1 MNSSTTDEAELKTQS
16 GLGLLPKD
24 RMILE
29 REVMEFRPFGLDEQ
43 GHTIRDLSGMSIR
56 AVVVYLEKLLARE
69 LGASAGSQAVEDLC
83 RQLNQRIK
91 DPVYHVTPEFLK
103 NAWNSYSYEFTAY
116 LYEFCER
123 MSGDPRFVFRGGM
136 EKASSIM
143 QVLARP
149 FSLAQIYGILP
160 YFGNKFASGSVEFRV
175 VEVTPTSA
183 TLAMKFS
190 GRTLRQFG
198 PYRRRCAQ
206 LMCQAA
212 QGIMA
217 AVPVRVHG
225 LPPATLTELSCIAN
239 DDEWCQ
245 WAIRWQVGGQGTW
258 RHSVWQM
265 VAGPGED
272 RSSQVRP
279 HVSHSYEPAEDIPLK
294 GTVGDRRV
302 EVASGHAAAGTTPSR
317 RHVTWPLLGALA
329 GLTLAVGLRVMNP
342 SVSLGEV
349 ILLGLVPMLVAGMLI
364 NRHLRLESQQREA
377 LIQEQIT
384 FVESRH
390 EELREAYLEQEQTRV
405 ELRRKVAQLTALHR
419 AGLLFSSTLDREALM
434 QKVLEALTSDLQY
447 DRAMISFFDPVRQ
460 VIMDARVLGVSPE
473 IQAFVRAREIPV
485 TDPMSP
491 EGLVL
496 LQGQPLLV
504 GDVQAVWDRI
514 HPLNQQ
520 LTLLTQSKAWIAVP
534 LKVKD
539 RIFGSLTVDRIQA
552 HSLTQDDLELM
563 MTVAHQ
569 VAIALDNASAYEQ
582 IEELNV
588 GLEVKVRE
596 RTAELEQADRL
607 RSQFLSHVS
616 HELKTPLTS
625 IKGFL
630 QNLLDGLTGPLNEK
644 QQRYLS
650 RMLDNSDRLIRM
662 IEALLDRTR
671 IQSGRLD
678 LVPGEIDLG
687 RCVVDAVEQL
697 RLLAQAKQQTLE
709 AVVPPAPLMV
719 WADRDRLIQIITNLV
734 QNAVKF
740 TPEAGSIMVTVRQ
753 ENQTLAG
760 VSVRDTGPGIPP
772 EFLDQIFD
780 PFFRVKQVRSGTKG
794 LGLGLSIVRTLVE
807 LQGGAIV
814 ARSEPGHG
822 AELTFTIPLLPTIA
836 VSLGASSAEAPRI
849 LVVDDD
855 PDIRQLFQDCLQAKG
870 YRVQSAVDGVRALEA
885 VRSETFEGMILDIG
899 VPSMDGMD
907 VLRQIRRWDQQI
919 PIVMVTAS
927 GSKELAVRAI
937 GMGAQAYVLK
947 PFDVDELQRVAD
959 YWFRPLE
966 RPLSESGGSLAC
978 SGEQE
983 EEEYD

>member
-1 MNSSTTDEAELKTQS
+1 MNRSMTDEAELKRQS
-16 GLGLLPKD
+16 GLELLPKD
-24 RMILE
+24 RTILE

-56 AVVVYLEKLLARE
+56 AIVVYLEKSLARE
-69 LGASAGSQAVEDLC
+69 RGASAGSQAVEDLC
-83 RQLNQRIK
+83 RLLNQRIK

-116 LYEFCER
+116 LYELCEH

-149 FSLAQIYGILP
+149 FSLAQIYGMFP

-175 VEVTPTSA
+175 VEVMPTSA
-183 TLAMKFS
+183 ILAMKFS
-190 GRTLRQFG
+190 DRTLRQFG

-217 AVPVRVHG
+217 AVPLRVHG

-245 WAIRWQVGGQGTW
+245 WAIRWQVKGQGTW
-258 RHSVWQM
+258 AHRVWQM

-272 RSSQVRP
+272 RTSQLRP
-279 HVSHSYEPAEDIPLK
+279 HVSHSHEPAEDTQLK
-294 GTVGDRRV
+294 ESARDRGV
-302 EVASGHAAAGTTPSR
+302 EVAPSYALAITTPSR
-317 RHVTWPLLGALA
+317 RHVTWSLGGALA
-329 GLTLAVGLRVMNP
+329 GLTLAVGFRVMNP
-342 SVSLGEV
+342 SASLGEV
-349 ILLGLVPMLVAGMLI
+349 ILLGLVPMLVARMLI
-364 NRHLRLESQQREA
+364 NRHLRLESQHREA

-447 DRAMISFFDPVRQ
+447 DRAMISFFDPVRR

-491 EGLVL
+491 ESLVL
-496 LQGQPLLV
+496 LQGQPLLI

-520 LTLLTQSKAWIAVP
+520 LALLTQSKAWIAVP

-539 RIFGSLTVDRIQA
+539 RILGSLTVDRIQA

-582 IEELNV
+582 IEDLNV
-588 GLEVKVRE
+588 GLEAKVRE
-596 RTAELEQADRL
+596 RTAELEQADRV

-650 RMLDNSDRLIRM
+650 RMLDNSNRLIRM
-662 IEALLDRTR
+662 IEDLLDRTR

-687 RCVVDAVEQL
+687 PCVADAVEQL

-709 AVVPPAPLMV
+709 AVAPPAPLMV
-719 WADRDRLIQIITNLV
+719 WADRDRLIQIVMNLV

-740 TPEAGSIMVTVRQ
+740 TPEDGSIIVTVRQ
-753 ENQTLAG
+753 ENQMLAE
-760 VSVRDTGPGIPP
+760 VSVRDTGPGILP
-772 EFLDQIFD
+772 EFLDQVFD
-780 PFFRVKQVRSGTKG
+780 PFFRIKQARSGTKG

-807 LQGGAIV
+807 LQGGTIV
-814 ARSEPGHG
+814 ARSEPGQG
-822 AELTFTIPLLPTIA
+822 AELCFTIPLLPTIA
-836 VSLGASSAEAPRI
+836 MPRVSASAETPRI
-849 LVVDDD
+849 LVVEDD
-855 PDIRQLFQDCLQAKG
+855 PDIHQLLQDRLRAMG
-870 YRVQSAVDGVRALEA
+870 YRVQSAVDGVQALEA
-885 VRSETFEGMILDIG
+885 VRAETFEGMILDIG
-899 VPSMDGMD
+899 IPSMDGME

-937 GMGAQAYVLK
+937 GMGAQAYMLK
-947 PFDVDELQRVAD
+947 PFDLDELQRVAD
-959 YWFRPLE
+959 YWFRPFE
-966 RPLSESGGSLAC
+966 RPSSESAGVSRRPG
-978 SGEQE
+978 
-983 EEEYD
+983 

>member
-1 MNSSTTDEAELKTQS
+1 MSSGVTDEVELKAPS
-16 GLGLLPKD
+16 SLSLLPMD
-24 RMILE
+24 RTILE
-29 REVMEFRPFGLDEQ
+29 REVMEFRPFGLDER

-56 AVVVYLEKLLARE
+56 PVIVYLETSLSRE
-69 LGASAGSQAVEDLC
+69 RGAMAGKQAVQELC
-83 RQLNQRIK
+83 RLLNERIR

-123 MSGDPRFVFRGGM
+123 ISGDPRFVFRGGM
-136 EKASSIM
+136 EKASPIM

-149 FSLAQIYGILP
+149 FSLSQIYGMFP
-160 YFGNKFASGSVEFRV
+160 YFGNKFASGSIVCRV
-175 VEVTPTSA
+175 IEVTPVSA

-190 GRTLRQFG
+190 DRTLRQFG

-217 AVPVRVHG
+217 AVPARVHG

-245 WAIRWQVGGQGTW
+245 WAIRWQVTGQGTW
-258 RHSVWQM
+258 GQRVWQR
-265 VAGPGED
+265 VARQNVSSSDESAEAVPSKGIVRD
-272 RSSQVRP
+272 R
-279 HVSHSYEPAEDIPLK
+279 
-294 GTVGDRRV
+294 GV
-302 EVASGHAAAGTTPSR
+302 ELAPVHAAAHTTRTP
-317 RHVTWPLLGALA
+317 RHVTWFFWGALA
-329 GLTLAVGLRVMNP
+329 GLALAVGLRVMNS

-349 ILLGLVPMLVAGMLI
+349 ILLGLAPVLVAGMLI
-364 NRHLRLESQQREA
+364 NRHLRMESQRREA

-447 DRAMISFFDPVRQ
+447 DRAMVSFYDPVRQ
-460 VIMDARVLGVSPE
+460 VVKDARLLGLSPE
-473 IQAFVRAREIPV
+473 IQAFARAREIPV
-485 TDPMSP
+485 TDPASP
-491 EGLVL
+491 EGIVL
-496 LQGQPLLV
+496 LQGQPLLL
-504 GDVQAVWDRI
+504 GDVQAVWDRL

-520 LTLLTQSKAWIAVP
+520 LASMMQTKAMIAVP
-534 LKVKD
+534 LKTKD
-539 RIFGSLTVDRIQA
+539 RILGSLTVDRIRE
-552 HSLTQDDLELM
+552 HSLTQDDLELL

-582 IEELNV
+582 IEDLNV
-588 GLEVKVRE
+588 GLEAKVRE
-596 RTAELEQADRL
+596 RTAELEQADRV

-662 IEALLDRTR
+662 IEDLLDRTR

-678 LVPGEIDLG
+678 LLPGEIDLG
-687 RCVVDAVEQL
+687 HCVADVVEQL
-697 RLLAQAKQQTLE
+697 RLLAQAKGQTLE
-709 AVVPPAPLMV
+709 VIVPPIPLMV
-719 WADRDRLIQIITNLV
+719 WADHDRLIQIVTNLV

-740 TPEAGSIMVTVRQ
+740 TPAGGSIVVTVRQ
-753 ENQTLAG
+753 ENQALAG
-760 VSVRDTGPGIPP
+760 VSVCDTGPGIPQG
-772 EFLDQIFD
+772 FLDQIFD
-780 PFFRVKQVRSGTKG
+780 PFFRVKQARSGTKG

-807 LQGGAIV
+807 LQGGTIV
-814 ARSEPGHG
+814 ARSEPGQG
-822 AELTFTIPLLPTIA
+822 AELSFTVPLLPTIA
-836 VSLGASSAEAPRI
+836 MPLGTASPDAPRI

-855 PDIRQLFQDCLQAKG
+855 PDIRQLLQDRLRAKG
-870 YRVQSAVDGVRALEA
+870 YRAQSAADGVQALEA
-885 VRSETFEGMILDIG
+885 VRAETFEGMILDIG
-899 VPSMDGMD
+899 LPSMDGMD
-907 VLRQIRRWDQQI
+907 VLRQIRKWDQQI

-927 GSKELAVRAI
+927 GSKELAVRSI
-937 GMGAQAYVLK
+937 SMGAQAYLLK
-947 PFDVDELQRVAD
+947 PFDVDELQRIVE

-966 RPLSESGGSLAC
+966 RPSSESAVSRAGSD
-978 SGEQE
+978 E
-983 EEEYD
+983 

>member
-1 MNSSTTDEAELKTQS
+1 MNGSMTDGVGLKTRS
-16 GLGLLPKD
+16 CLGLLPKD
-24 RMILE
+24 RTILE

-56 AVVVYLEKLLARE
+56 AVVVYLEKSMARE
-69 LGASAGSQAVEDLC
+69 RGASAESQAVDELC
-83 RQLNQRIK
+83 RLLNQRIK
-91 DPVYHVTPEFLK
+91 DPVYHVTPDFLK

-149 FSLAQIYGILP
+149 FSLAQIYGMFP

-175 VEVTPTSA
+175 VEVTPSSA

-190 GRTLRQFG
+190 DRTLRQFG

-217 AVPVRVHG
+217 AVPVRVHS
-225 LPPATLTELSCIAN
+225 LPPATLTELTCIAN

-245 WAIRWQVGGQGTW
+245 WAIRWQVRKQGTW
-258 RHSVWQM
+258 RQRVRQM
-265 VAGPGED
+265 VAGPGEG

-279 HVSHSYEPAEDIPLK
+279 HISHSHALTEGAPSQES
-294 GTVGDRRV
+294 VGDKGV
-302 EVASGHAAAGTTPSR
+302 EGAPIHAATGTRPSR
-317 RHVTWPLLGALA
+317 RHARWLFFGALT
-329 GLTLAVGLRVMNP
+329 GLTLAAGLRVMNP
-342 SVSLGEV
+342 SASWGEV
-349 ILLGLVPMLVAGMLI
+349 LLLGVMPMLVASMLT
-364 NRHLRLESQQREA
+364 NRHLRLESQEREV

-384 FVESRH
+384 FVEARH

-405 ELRRKVAQLTALHR
+405 ELRRKVTQLTALHR

-434 QKVLEALTSDLQY
+434 QKVLEALTNDLQY
-447 DRAMISFFDPVRQ
+447 DRAMISFYDQARR

-485 TDPMSP
+485 TDPMSQ

-520 LTLLTQSKAWIAVP
+520 LALLTQSQAWIAVP
-534 LKVKD
+534 LKIKD

-650 RMLDNSDRLIRM
+650 RMLDNSNRLIRM
-662 IEALLDRTR
+662 IEDLLDRTR

-678 LVPGEIDLG
+678 LVLGEIDLG
-687 RCVVDAVEQL
+687 PCVTDAVEQL
-697 RLLAQAKQQTLE
+697 RLLAQGKQQTLE
-709 AVVPPAPLMV
+709 AVAPSAPLVV
-719 WADRDRLIQIITNLV
+719 WADRDRLIQIIMNLV

-740 TPEAGSIMVTVRQ
+740 TPEGGSIMVRVSQ
-753 ENQTLAG
+753 ENQALAG

-772 EFLDQIFD
+772 EFLDQVFD
-780 PFFRVKQVRSGTKG
+780 PFFRVKQVRSGIKG

-807 LQGGAIV
+807 LHGGTIA
-814 ARSEPGHG
+814 ARSEPGQG
-822 AELTFTIPLLPTIA
+822 AELYFTIPLRPAIA
-836 VSLGASSAEAPRI
+836 MPRGIASTEEPRI
-849 LVVDDD
+849 LVVEDD
-855 PDIRQLFQDCLQAKG
+855 PDIRQLVQDRLRALG
-870 YRVQSAVDGVRALEA
+870 YRVQSAVDGVLALEA
-885 VRSETFEGMILDIG
+885 MRAETFDGMILDIG
-899 VPSMDGMD
+899 LPSVDGME
-907 VLRQIRRWDQQI
+907 VLRKIRRSDQQL
-919 PIVMVTAS
+919 PIVIVTAS
-927 GSKELAVRAI
+927 GAKESAVRAI
-937 GMGAQAYVLK
+937 GMGAQAYLLK

-966 RPLSESGGSLAC
+966 PLSSESANESRVRL
-978 SGEQE
+978 SE
-983 EEEYD
+983 

>member
-1 MNSSTTDEAELKTQS
+1 MGSSMIDEVELKTQS
-16 GLGLLPKD
+16 GLELFPKD
-24 RMILE
+24 RTILE
-29 REVMEFRPFGLDEQ
+29 RAVMEFRPYGLDEQ

-56 AVVVYLEKLLARE
+56 AVVVYLEKSMAHER
-69 LGASAGSQAVEDLC
+69 GAPAGSQAVEDLC
-83 RQLNQRIK
+83 HQLNQRIK
-91 DPVYHVTPEFLK
+91 DPVYHVTPGFLK

-116 LYEFCER
+116 LYELCER

-149 FSLAQIYGILP
+149 FSLAQIYGMFP

-175 VEVTPTSA
+175 VEVTPTCA

-245 WAIRWQVGGQGTW
+245 WAIRWQVEGQGTW
-258 RHSVWQM
+258 RHKAWQI
-265 VAGPGED
+265 VAGSGEE
-272 RSSQVRP
+272 RPSQVRT
-279 HVSHSYEPAEDIPLK
+279 HVSHAQEPAED
-294 GTVGDRRV
+294 TRSRRSGGQRGV
-302 EVASGHAAAGTTPSR
+302 EVAPIHTASGTIQLQ
-317 RHVTWPLLGALA
+317 RHVMWSLCGALV
-329 GLTLAVGLRVMNP
+329 GLTLAVGLRVLNP
-342 SVSLGEV
+342 SASLGEV
-349 ILLGLVPMLVAGMLI
+349 ILLGLVPMLVARMLI
-364 NRHLRLESQQREA
+364 NRDLRLESQQRA
-377 LIQEQIT
+377 SLIQEQMT
-384 FVESRH
+384 FVEARH

-434 QKVLEALTSDLQY
+434 EKVLEALTSDLHY
-447 DRAMISFFDPVRQ
+447 DRAMISFYDPVRR
-460 VIMDARVLGVSPE
+460 VVMDARMLGVSPE
-473 IQAFVRAREIPV
+473 IQAFARDREIPV

-504 GDVQAVWDRI
+504 GDVRAVWDRL

-520 LTLLTQSKAWIAVP
+520 LALLTQTKAWIAVP
-534 LKVKD
+534 LKIKD
-539 RIFGSLTVDRIQA
+539 RIFGSLTVDRTEA

-582 IEELNV
+582 IEVLNV

-596 RTAELEQADRL
+596 RTADLEQADRL
-607 RSQFLSHVS
+607 RSQLLSHVS

-630 QNLLDGLTGPLNEK
+630 QNLLDGLTGQLNEK

-650 RMLDNSDRLIRM
+650 RMLENSDRLIRM

-687 RCVVDAVEQL
+687 PCVADAVEQL
-697 RLLAQAKQQTLE
+697 RLLAQGKQQTLE
-709 AVVPPAPLMV
+709 AVAPPAPLIV
-719 WADRDRLIQIITNLV
+719 WADRDRLIQIVTNLV

-740 TPEAGSIMVTVRQ
+740 TPEGGSVMVMVRQ
-753 ENQTLAG
+753 ENQTFAG
-760 VSVRDTGPGIPP
+760 VSVRDTGPGIPT

-780 PFFRVKQVRSGTKG
+780 PFFRVKQVRSGIKG

-807 LQGGAIV
+807 LQGGTIA
-814 ARSEPGHG
+814 ARSEPGQG
-822 AELTFTIPLLPTIA
+822 AELYFTIPLLPTIA
-836 VSLGASSAEAPRI
+836 MPRVSASAEAPRI
-849 LVVDDD
+849 LVVEDD
-855 PDIRQLFQDCLQAKG
+855 PDIHQLLQDRLRAMG
-870 YRVQSAVDGVRALEA
+870 YRVQSAVDGVQALEA
-885 VRSETFEGMILDIG
+885 VRAETFEGMILDIG
-899 VPSMDGMD
+899 IPSMDGMD
-907 VLRQIRRWDQQI
+907 VLRQIRRWDHQI

-937 GMGAQAYVLK
+937 GMGAQAYMLK
-947 PFDVDELQRVAD
+947 PFDLDELQRIAD
-959 YWFRPLE
+959 YWFRPFE
-966 RPLSESGGSLAC
+966 RPSSESAGMSNRPG
-978 SGEQE
+978 
-983 EEEYD
+983 

>member
-1 MNSSTTDEAELKTQS
+1 MNSSMTDGIELKTQS
-16 GLGLLPKD
+16 GHGFFPKD
-24 RMILE
+24 RTILE
-29 REVMEFRPFGLDEQ
+29 REVMEFRPFGLNEQ

-56 AVVVYLEKLLARE
+56 AVVVYLEKSLARE
-69 LGASAGSQAVEDLC
+69 RGASAGSQAVEDLC
-83 RQLNQRIK
+83 HLLNQRIK

-103 NAWNSYSYEFTAY
+103 NAWNSYTYEFTAY

-136 EKASSIM
+136 EKASPIM

-149 FSLAQIYGILP
+149 FSLAQIYGMFP

-175 VEVTPTSA
+175 VEVRSDSA

-217 AVPVRVHG
+217 AVPVRVHS

-245 WAIRWQVGGQGTW
+245 WAIRWQAQGQDTW
-258 RHSVWQM
+258 RHRVKQM
-265 VAGPGED
+265 VAGSGED
-272 RSSQVRP
+272 QLSKDRP
-279 HVSHSYEPAEDIPLK
+279 HVPHSHQQAKDTSSQGSGGNRGVAAEPI
-294 GTVGDRRV
+294 
-302 EVASGHAAAGTTPSR
+302 HIAGTMPAQ
-317 RHVTWPLLGALA
+317 RHVTWLFCGGLA
-329 GLTLAVGLRVMNP
+329 GLILAVGFRVINP
-342 SVSLGEV
+342 SASLGEV
-349 ILLGLVPMLVAGMLI
+349 MLLGLVPLFGAGMLT
-364 NRHLRLESQQREA
+364 NCHLRLESQQREA

-405 ELRRKVAQLTALHR
+405 ELRRKVTQLTALHR

-434 QKVLEALTSDLQY
+434 QKVLEALTRDLHY
-447 DRAMISFFDPVRQ
+447 DRAMISFYDPVRQ
-460 VIMDARVLGVSPE
+460 VVRDARAFGVSPE
-473 IQAFVRAREIPV
+473 IQAFARAREIPV
-485 TDPMSP
+485 TDPLSL
-491 EGLVL
+491 EGIVL

-504 GDVQAVWDRI
+504 GDVEAIWDRI

-520 LTLLTQSKAWIAVP
+520 LALLTQAKSWIAVP
-534 LKVKD
+534 LKIKD
-539 RIFGSLTVDRIQA
+539 RIFGSLMVDRIQA

-582 IEELNV
+582 IEDLNV
-588 GLEVKVRE
+588 GLEAKVRE

-650 RMLDNSDRLIRM
+650 RMLDNSNRLIRM
-662 IEALLDRTR
+662 IEDLLDRTR

-678 LVPGEIDLG
+678 LVPGEIELG
-687 RCVVDAVEQL
+687 HCVADAVEQL
-697 RLLAQAKQQTLE
+697 RLLAQAKRQTLE
-709 AVVPPAPLMV
+709 TAVPPAPLIV
-719 WADRDRLIQIITNLV
+719 WADHDRLIQIVMNLV

-740 TPEAGSIMVTVRQ
+740 TPEGGSITVTVRQ
-753 ENQTLAG
+753 ENQMLAG

-780 PFFRVKQVRSGTKG
+780 PFFRVKQVRSGIKG

-807 LQGGAIV
+807 LQGGRIA
-814 ARSEPGHG
+814 ARSELGRG
-822 AELTFTIPLLPTIA
+822 AELYFTIPLFHRMA
-836 VSLGASSAEAPRI
+836 MSRVSVSTEAPCI
-849 LVVDDD
+849 LIVEDD
-855 PDIRQLFQDCLQAKG
+855 PDIRQLLQDRLRATG
-870 YRVQSAVDGVRALEA
+870 YRVQLAVDGVRALEA
-885 VRSETFEGMILDIG
+885 VQAETFEGMILDIG
-899 VPSMDGMD
+899 SPALDGME
-907 VLRQIRRWDQQI
+907 VLRKIRISDQQI

-927 GSKELAVRAI
+927 GSKELAVRAV
-937 GMGAQAYVLK
+937 GMGAQAYLLK
-947 PFDVDELQRVAD
+947 PFNADELQQVAD

-966 RPLSESGGSLAC
+966 RPSSEPAGA
-978 SGEQE
+978 
-983 EEEYD
+983 

>member
-1 MNSSTTDEAELKTQS
+1 MQDAVSPPHVAIQ
-16 GLGLLPKD
+16 LLPKD
-24 RMILE
+24 RTILE

-43 GHTIRDLSGMSIR
+43 GHRIRDLSGMSIK
-56 AVVVYLEKLLARE
+56 AVVVYLEQSIARE
-69 LGASAGSQAVEDLC
+69 RGASAGPQAVEDLC
-83 RQLNQRIK
+83 CLLNQRIK
-91 DPVYHVTPEFLK
+91 DPAYHVTPEFLK

-123 MSGDPRFVFRGGM
+123 MSGDPRFVFRAGM

-149 FSLAQIYGILP
+149 FSLAQIYGMFP

-183 TLAMKFS
+183 TLAMNFS

-198 PYRRRCAQ
+198 PYRRRCAY

-217 AVPVRVHG
+217 AVPVRVHR

-245 WAIRWQVGGQGTW
+245 WAIRWPINGLGTW
-258 RHSVWQM
+258 RHSVRQM
-265 VAGPGED
+265 LEGPEKE
-272 RSSQVRP
+272 RSPQ
-279 HVSHSYEPAEDIPLK
+279 VSHSHEQDKSTSSKESI
-294 GTVGDRRV
+294 GDRRTKG
-302 EVASGHAAAGTTPSR
+302 APIHAAADTTPSQ
-317 RHVTWPLLGALA
+317 RHARWLFFGVLI
-329 GLTLAVGLRVMNP
+329 GLTVAAGFRVMNP
-342 SVSLGEV
+342 SASWGET
-349 ILLGLVPMLVAGMLI
+349 ILLGVVPILVASMLT
-364 NRHLRLESQQREA
+364 NRQHRLESQEREA

-405 ELRRKVAQLTALHR
+405 ELRQKITQLTALHR

-447 DRAMISFFDPVRQ
+447 DRAMISYYDPSRQ

-473 IQAFVRAREIPV
+473 IQAFVRSREIPV
-485 TDPMSP
+485 TDPLSP

-496 LQGQPLLV
+496 IQGQPLLV

-520 LTLLTQSKAWIAVP
+520 LALLTQTKAWIAVP
-534 LKVKD
+534 LKIKN

-552 HSLTQDDLELM
+552 NSLTQDDLELM

-582 IEELNV
+582 IESLNI
-588 GLEVKVRE
+588 GLEAKVRE
-596 RTAELEQADRL
+596 RTSELEQADRL

-644 QQRYLS
+644 QQRYVS
-650 RMLDNSDRLIRM
+650 RMLDNSNRVIRM
-662 IEALLDRTR
+662 IEDLLDRTR

-687 RCVVDAVEQL
+687 HCVADAVEQL
-697 RLLAQAKQQTLE
+697 RLLAQAKRQTLE
-709 AVVPPAPLMV
+709 TIVPPAPLMV
-719 WADRDRLIQIITNLV
+719 WADRDRLVQIVMNLV

-740 TPEAGSIMVTVRQ
+740 TPEEGSITVTVRQ

-760 VSVRDTGPGIPP
+760 VSVRDTGPGIAP

-780 PFFRVKQVRSGTKG
+780 PFFRVKQIRSGIKG

-807 LQGGAIV
+807 LQGGTIA
-814 ARSEPGHG
+814 ARSEAGNG
-822 AELTFTIPLLPTIA
+822 AELYFTIPLRSTIA
-836 VSLGASSAEAPRI
+836 LSSSRASADAPRI
-849 LVVDDD
+849 LVVEDDQN
-855 PDIRQLFQDCLQAKG
+855 IRQLVQDCLQAKG
-870 YRVQSAVDGVRALEA
+870 YRVQLESDGVKALEVLQA
-885 VRSETFEGMILDIG
+885 ETFEGMILDIG
-899 VPSMDGMD
+899 VPSMGGMD
-907 VLRQIRRWDQQI
+907 VLRHIRISDQHL

-927 GSKELAVRAI
+927 GAKESAVRAI
-937 GMGAQAYVLK
+937 GMGAQAYLLK
-947 PFDVDELQRVAD
+947 PFDIDELQRVAD
-959 YWFRPLE
+959 YWFRPCE
-966 RPLSESGGSLAC
+966 RSSSESTEPQARPGK
-978 SGEQE
+978 
-983 EEEYD
+983 

>member
-1 MNSSTTDEAELKTQS
+1 MTDEVDLKKQS

-24 RMILE
+24 RPILE
-29 REVMEFRPFGLDEQ
+29 REVMDFRPFGLDER

-56 AVVVYLEKLLARE
+56 AVVVYLEKSLARE
-69 LGASAGSQAVEDLC
+69 RGASAGSQVVEDLC
-83 RQLNQRIK
+83 HQLNQRIK

-123 MSGDPRFVFRGGM
+123 ISGDPRFVFRGGM
-136 EKASSIM
+136 EKASPIM

-149 FSLAQIYGILP
+149 FSLSQIYGMFP
-160 YFGNKFASGSVEFRV
+160 YFGNKFASGSIKCRV
-175 VEVTPTSA
+175 VEVTPVSA

-190 GRTLRQFG
+190 DRTLRQFG

-217 AVPVRVHG
+217 AVPARVHG

-245 WAIRWQVGGQGTW
+245 WAIRWQVARQETW
-258 RHSVWQM
+258 GNRLWQK
-265 VAGPGED
+265 VARPGEH
-272 RSSQVRP
+272 RSSQVRRN
-279 HVSHSYEPAEDIPLK
+279 VSDQHALA
-294 GTVGDRRV
+294 GDDAPSKESIRDQAV
-302 EVASGHAAAGTTPSR
+302 EIAPIHAGASTTQSR
-317 RHVTWPLLGALA
+317 RHVRWSFWSALA
-329 GLTLAVGLRVMNP
+329 GLALAVGFRLINP

-349 ILLGLVPMLVAGMLI
+349 ILLGLAPLLVAGVLI
-364 NRHLRLESQQREA
+364 NRHLRMESQRREA

-405 ELRRKVAQLTALHR
+405 ELRRKVTQLTALHR
-419 AGLLFSSTLDREALM
+419 AGLLFSSTLEREALM

-447 DRAMISFFDPVRQ
+447 DRAMVSFYDPVRQ
-460 VIMDARVLGVSPE
+460 VVKDARLLGVSAE
-473 IQAFVRAREIPV
+473 IQAFARAREIPV
-485 TDPMSP
+485 TDPASP
-491 EGLVL
+491 EGIVL
-496 LQGQPLLV
+496 LQGQPLLL
-504 GDVQAVWDRI
+504 GDVQSLWDRL

-520 LTLLTQSKAWIAVP
+520 LVSLMETKALIAVP
-534 LKVKD
+534 LKTKD
-539 RIFGSLTVDRIQA
+539 RILGSLTVDRIQE
-552 HSLTQDDLELM
+552 HSLNQDDLELM

-569 VAIALDNASAYEQ
+569 VAIAMDNAYAYEQ
-582 IEELNV
+582 IEDLNL
-588 GLEVKVRE
+588 GLEAKVRE
-596 RTAELEQADRL
+596 RTAELEQADRV

-650 RMLDNSDRLIRM
+650 RMLENSDRLIRM
-662 IEALLDRTR
+662 IEDLLDRTR

-678 LVPGEIDLG
+678 LVPVEIDLG
-687 RCVVDAVEQL
+687 HCVADVVEQL
-697 RLLAQAKQQTLE
+697 RLLAQAKRQTLE
-709 AVVPPAPLMV
+709 AVAPPAPLMV

-740 TPEAGSIMVTVRQ
+740 TPEGGSIMVTVRQ

-780 PFFRVKQVRSGTKG
+780 PFFRVKEVRSGIKG

-807 LQGGAIV
+807 LQGGTIA
-814 ARSEPGHG
+814 ARSELGRG
-822 AELTFTIPLLPTIA
+822 AELYFTIPLLPTIA
-836 VSLGASSAEAPRI
+836 EPLGSISADAPRI
-849 LVVDDD
+849 LIVDYD
-855 PDIRQLFQDCLQAKG
+855 PDIRQLLQDCLRATG

-885 VRSETFEGMILDIG
+885 VQSETFEGIILDIDI
-899 VPSMDGMD
+899 PSMDGMD

-937 GMGAQAYVLK
+937 GMGAQAYMLK

-959 YWFRPLE
+959 YWFRPFE
-966 RPLSESGGSLAC
+966 RPSSKSAGESSTPR
-978 SGEQE
+978 
-983 EEEYD
+983 

>member
-1 MNSSTTDEAELKTQS
+1 MMDEVDLKTQS
-16 GLGLLPKD
+16 GRGLLPKD
-24 RMILE
+24 HTIIE

-56 AVVVYLEKLLARE
+56 AVVVYLEESLSRE
-69 LGASAGSQAVEDLC
+69 RGAIAGSQAVEELC
-83 RQLNQRIK
+83 RLLNQRIK

-123 MSGDPRFVFRGGM
+123 ISGDPRFVFRGGM

-149 FSLAQIYGILP
+149 FSLAQIYGMFP

-175 VEVTPTSA
+175 VEVMPTSA

-190 GRTLRQFG
+190 DRTLRQFG

-225 LPPATLTELSCIAN
+225 LPQATLTEIFCIAN

-245 WAIRWQVGGQGTW
+245 WAIRWQVEAQGTW
-258 RHSVWQM
+258 RHRVWQM

-272 RSSQVRP
+272 RSSQARP
-279 HVSHSYEPAEDIPLK
+279 HVSHSHEPDEDTPTK
-294 GTVGDRRV
+294 GTVGDGGA
-302 EVASGHAAAGTTPSR
+302 EVSPIHAAAGITPSQ
-317 RHVTWPLLGALA
+317 RHVTWSFSGALA

-342 SVSLGEV
+342 SASLSEV
-349 ILLGLVPMLVAGMLI
+349 ILLGSVPMLGARMLI
-364 NRHLRLESQQREA
+364 NRHLRLQSQQREA
-377 LIQEQIT
+377 LIQEQIRS
-384 FVESRH
+384 VESRH

-405 ELRRKVAQLTALHR
+405 ELRRKVAQMTALHR

-447 DRAMISFFDPVRQ
+447 DRAMISFYDPVRQ
-460 VIMDARVLGVSPE
+460 VVMDARVLGVSPE
-473 IQAFVRAREIPV
+473 IQAFARAREIPV

-491 EGLVL
+491 EGIVL

-520 LTLLTQSKAWIAVP
+520 LALLTQTKAWIAVP
-534 LKVKD
+534 LKIKD
-539 RIFGSLTVDRIQA
+539 RILGSLTVDRIQA

-582 IEELNV
+582 IEDLNV

-596 RTAELEQADRL
+596 RTAELEQADRV

-650 RMLDNSDRLIRM
+650 RMLENSDRLIRM

-687 RCVVDAVEQL
+687 HCVADAVEQL

-709 AVVPPAPLMV
+709 AVAPLVPLMV
-719 WADRDRLIQIITNLV
+719 LADRDRLIQIVTNLV

-740 TPEAGSIMVTVRQ
+740 TPEGGRIMVTVRQ
-753 ENQTLAG
+753 ENQTLAE
-760 VSVRDTGPGIPP
+760 VTVRDTGAGIPP

-780 PFFRVKQVRSGTKG
+780 PFFRIKQARTGTKG

-807 LQGGAIV
+807 LQGGTIV
-814 ARSEPGHG
+814 ARSEPGQG
-822 AELTFTIPLLPTIA
+822 AELSFTIPLLPTIA
-836 VSLGASSAEAPRI
+836 VPLGASLAEEPRI
-849 LVVDDD
+849 LVIDDD
-855 PDIRQLFQDCLQAKG
+855 PDIRQLLQDRLRAMG

-885 VRSETFEGMILDIG
+885 LRAETFEGMILDISI
-899 VPSMDGMD
+899 PSMDGMD

-927 GSKELAVRAI
+927 GSKESAVRAI

-959 YWFRPLE
+959 YWFRPCE
-966 RPLSESGGSLAC
+966 RPSSESARES
-978 SGEQE
+978 STPR
-983 EEEYD
+983 

>member
-1 MNSSTTDEAELKTQS
+1 MNSSMTDGVELKTQS
-16 GLGLLPKD
+16 GHGFLPKD
-24 RMILE
+24 RTILE
-29 REVMEFRPFGLDEQ
+29 REVMEFRPFGLNEQ

-56 AVVVYLEKLLARE
+56 AVVDYLEKSLARE
-69 LGASAGSQAVEDLC
+69 RGASAGSQAVEDLC
-83 RQLNQRIK
+83 HLLNQRIK

-103 NAWNSYSYEFTAY
+103 NAWNSYTYEFTAY

-136 EKASSIM
+136 EKASPIM

-149 FSLAQIYGILP
+149 FSLAQIYGMFP

-175 VEVTPTSA
+175 VEVTPASA
-183 TLAMKFS
+183 ILAMKFS

-217 AVPVRVHG
+217 AVPVRVHR

-245 WAIRWQVGGQGTW
+245 WVIRWQAQGQDTW
-258 RHSVWQM
+258 RHRVRQM
-265 VAGPGED
+265 VAGSRAD
-272 RSSQVRP
+272 QLSKDRP
-279 HVSHSYEPAEDIPLK
+279 HVPHSHQQAKDTSSQ
-294 GTVGDRRV
+294 GSGGNRG
-302 EVASGHAAAGTTPSR
+302 VAMELIHIAGTIPAQ
-317 RHVTWPLLGALA
+317 RHVTWLFCGGLA
-329 GLTLAVGLRVMNP
+329 GLILAVGFRVINP
-342 SVSLGEV
+342 SASLGEV
-349 ILLGLVPMLVAGMLI
+349 MLLGLVPLFGAGMLT

-405 ELRRKVAQLTALHR
+405 ELRRKVTQLTALHR

-434 QKVLEALTSDLQY
+434 QKVLEALTRDLHY
-447 DRAMISFFDPVRQ
+447 DRAMISFYDPVRQ
-460 VIMDARVLGVSPE
+460 VVRDARAFGVSPE
-473 IQAFVRAREIPV
+473 IQAFARAREIPV
-485 TDPMSP
+485 TDPLSP
-491 EGLVL
+491 EGIVL

-504 GDVQAVWDRI
+504 GDVEAIWDRI

-520 LTLLTQSKAWIAVP
+520 LALLTQAKSWIAVP
-534 LKVKD
+534 LKIKD
-539 RIFGSLTVDRIQA
+539 RIFGSLMVDRIQA

-582 IEELNV
+582 IEDLNV
-588 GLEVKVRE
+588 GLEAKVCE

-644 QQRYLS
+644 QHRYLS
-650 RMLDNSDRLIRM
+650 RMLDNSNRLIRM
-662 IEALLDRTR
+662 IEDLLDRTK

-678 LVPGEIDLG
+678 LIPGEIDLG
-687 RCVVDAVEQL
+687 HCVADAVEQL
-697 RLLAQAKQQTLE
+697 RLLAQAKRQTLE
-709 AVVPPAPLMV
+709 TDVPPAPLIV
-719 WADRDRLIQIITNLV
+719 WADHDRLIQIVINLV

-740 TPEAGSIMVTVRQ
+740 TPEDGSITVTVRQ
-753 ENQTLAG
+753 ESQVLAE

-780 PFFRVKQVRSGTKG
+780 PFFRVKQARSGIKG

-807 LQGGAIV
+807 LQGGRIA
-814 ARSEPGHG
+814 ARSELGRG
-822 AELTFTIPLLPTIA
+822 AELYFTIPLLPTRALPCGIA
-836 VSLGASSAEAPRI
+836 SAEAPRI

-855 PDIRQLFQDCLQAKG
+855 PDIRQLLQDRLRATG
-870 YRVQSAVDGVRALEA
+870 YRVQLAVDGVRALEA
-885 VRSETFEGMILDIG
+885 VQAETFEGMILDIG
-899 VPSMDGMD
+899 SPALDGME
-907 VLRQIRRWDQQI
+907 VLRKIRISDQQI

-927 GSKELAVRAI
+927 GSKELAVRAV
-937 GMGAQAYVLK
+937 GMGAQAYLLK
-947 PFDVDELQRVAD
+947 PFNVDELQQVAD
-959 YWFRPLE
+959 YWFQPLARPS
-966 RPLSESGGSLAC
+966 SESAGG
-978 SGEQE
+978 
-983 EEEYD
+983 

>member
-1 MNSSTTDEAELKTQS
+1 MNSSATDEVELKTQS
-16 GLGLLPKD
+16 ALGLLPKD

-56 AVVVYLEKLLARE
+56 AVVVYLEKSLARE
-69 LGASAGSQAVEDLC
+69 REASAGSQAVENLC
-83 RQLNQRIK
+83 HLLNQRIR

-116 LYEFCER
+116 LYEFCEH
-123 MSGDPRFVFRGGM
+123 MSGDPRFVFRSGM

-149 FSLAQIYGILP
+149 FSLAQIYGMFP
-160 YFGNKFASGSVEFRV
+160 YFGNKFASGSVDFRV
-175 VEVTPTSA
+175 VEVTPASA

-198 PYRRRCAQ
+198 PYRRRCAT

-225 LPPATLTELSCIAN
+225 LPPATLTDLSCIAN

-245 WAIRWQVGGQGTW
+245 WAIRWQVEGQGTW
-258 RHSVWQM
+258 RHRVWQV

-272 RSSQVRP
+272 QSSQVRP
-279 HVSHSYEPAEDIPLK
+279 HISRSHEQAEDTPSK
-294 GTVGDRRV
+294 ESVGERGV
-302 EVASGHAAAGTTPSR
+302 EMAPFLAAAGTTPSR
-317 RHVTWPLLGALA
+317 RHVTWSFCGALT
-329 GLTLAVGLRVMNP
+329 GLTLAAGLRVMNP
-342 SVSLGEV
+342 SANLREV
-349 ILLGLVPMLVAGMLI
+349 ILLGLAPILVARMLI
-364 NRHLRLESQQREA
+364 NRHHRLESRQREA
-377 LIQEQIT
+377 LIHEQIT
-384 FVESRH
+384 FVEARH
-390 EELREAYLEQEQTRV
+390 EELREAYLGQEQTRV

-447 DRAMISFFDPVRQ
+447 DRAMISFYDPIRQ
-460 VIMDARVLGVSPE
+460 IVMDARMLGVSPE
-473 IQAFVRAREIPV
+473 IQAFARAREIPV

-491 EGLVL
+491 EGIVL

-520 LTLLTQSKAWIAVP
+520 LALLTQTKAWIAVP
-534 LKVKD
+534 LKIKD
-539 RIFGSLTVDRIQA
+539 RILGSLTVDRIQA

-678 LVPGEIDLG
+678 LVPDEIDLG
-687 RCVVDAVEQL
+687 PCVADAVEQL
-697 RLLAQAKQQTLE
+697 RLLAQAKRQTLE
-709 AVVPPAPLMV
+709 AVAPPVPLVV
-719 WADRDRLIQIITNLV
+719 WADRDRLIQIVTNLV

-740 TPEAGSIMVTVRQ
+740 TQEGGSIVVTVRQ

-772 EFLDQIFD
+772 ECLDQIFD

-807 LQGGAIV
+807 LLGGTIV
-814 ARSEPGHG
+814 ARSEPGQG
-822 AELTFTIPLLPTIA
+822 AELSFTIPLRPTIA
-836 VSLGASSAEAPRI
+836 MPRGASPTEAPQI
-849 LVVDDD
+849 LVVEDD

-870 YRVQSAVDGVRALEA
+870 YRVQSVVDGVRALEA
-885 VRSETFEGMILDIG
+885 MRAEMFEGMILDIG
-899 VPSMDGMD
+899 IPTIDGLD
-907 VLRQIRRWDQQI
+907 VLQRIRIWDQQI

-927 GSKELAVRAI
+927 GSKDMAVRAI

-966 RPLSESGGSLAC
+966 RPSSESA
-978 SGEQE
+978 GESSRPG
-983 EEEYD
+983 

>member
-1 MNSSTTDEAELKTQS
+1 MKSSMTEEVELKMQS
-16 GLGLLPKD
+16 DRADLGLLSKD
-24 RMILE
+24 RSILE

-56 AVVVYLEKLLARE
+56 AIVVYLENFLARE
-69 LGASAGSQAVEDLC
+69 RGAVAGSQAVEELC
-83 RQLNQRIK
+83 LLLNQRIK
-91 DPVYHVTPEFLK
+91 NPVYHVTPDILK
-103 NAWNSYSYEFTAY
+103 NAWNSYTYEFAAY

-149 FSLAQIYGILP
+149 FSLAQIYGMFP

-175 VEVTPTSA
+175 VEVTPVSA
-183 TLAMKFS
+183 ILAMKFS
-190 GRTLRQFG
+190 DRTLRQFG

-225 LPPATLTELSCIAN
+225 LPPATLAELSCIAN

-245 WAIRWQVGGQGTW
+245 WAICWQGEDTW
-258 RHSVWQM
+258 RHRVWQI
-265 VAGPGED
+265 VAGAGGE
-272 RSSQVRP
+272 RSSHDPP
-279 HVSHSYEPAEDIPLK
+279 HVPHSPED
-294 GTVGDRRV
+294 
-302 EVASGHAAAGTTPSR
+302 TPSKESVGNR
-317 RHVTWPLLGALA
+317 EGGAAPPFRVIVITPSQQHVKWLFIGALT
-329 GLTLAVGLRVMNP
+329 GLTLAAGLRVMNP
-342 SVSLGEV
+342 SVSWGEV
-349 ILLGLVPMLVAGMLI
+349 ILLGVMPMLVASMLT

-405 ELRRKVAQLTALHR
+405 ELRRKVTQLTALHR

-434 QKVLEALTSDLQY
+434 QKVLEALTDDLHY

-473 IQAFVRAREIPV
+473 IQAFVRSREISV
-485 TDPMSP
+485 TDPTSP

-504 GDVQAVWDRI
+504 GDVHAVWDRI

-520 LTLLTQSKAWIAVP
+520 LALLTQTKAWIAVP
-534 LKVKD
+534 LKIKD
-539 RIFGSLTVDRIQA
+539 RIFGSLMVDRIQA

-569 VAIALDNASAYEQ
+569 VAIALDNAAAYEQ

-588 GLEVKVRE
+588 GLEAKVRE
-596 RTAELEQADRL
+596 RTADLEQADRL

-630 QNLLDGLTGPLNEK
+630 QNLLDGLTGPLNVK
-644 QQRYLS
+644 QQGYLS
-650 RMLDNSDRLIRM
+650 RMLDNSNRLIRM
-662 IEALLDRTR
+662 IEDLLDRTR
-671 IQSGRLD
+671 VQSGRLD
-678 LVPGEIDLG
+678 LVPGAIDLG
-687 RCVVDAVEQL
+687 SCVAEAVEQL
-697 RLLAQAKQQTLE
+697 HLLAHGKQQTLE
-709 AVVPPAPLMV
+709 VVAPFAPLIV
-719 WADRDRLIQIITNLV
+719 WADRDRLIQIIINLV

-740 TPEAGSIMVTVRQ
+740 TPECGSITVTVRP

-760 VSVRDTGPGIPP
+760 VSVRDTGVGIPP

-780 PFFRVKQVRSGTKG
+780 PFFRVKQARSGIKG

-807 LQGGAIV
+807 LHGGTIT
-814 ARSEPGHG
+814 ARSQPGQG
-822 AELTFTIPLLPTIA
+822 AELYFTIPLLPVIGMPRGIA
-836 VSLGASSAEAPRI
+836 STDTPSI
-849 LVVDDD
+849 LVVEDDL
-855 PDIRQLFQDCLQAKG
+855 DIRQLIQDRLRALG
-870 YRVQSAVDGVRALEA
+870 YRVQSVVDGVRALEA
-885 VRSETFEGMILDIG
+885 VRVETFEGMILDMSIS
-899 VPSMDGMD
+899 SMDGLD
-907 VLRQIRRWDQQI
+907 VLRQIRRSDQQL

-927 GSKELAVRAI
+927 GAKESAVRAI
-937 GMGAQAYVLK
+937 GMGAQAYMLK
-947 PFDVDELQRVAD
+947 PFDVDELERVAD
-959 YWFRPLE
+959 YWFRPMDRLS
-966 RPLSESGGSLAC
+966 SESAGESSTPGSVR
-978 SGEQE
+978 
-983 EEEYD
+983 

>member
-1 MNSSTTDEAELKTQS
+1 MNSTTTDKVELKRQPA
-16 GLGLLPKD
+16 LGLLPKD

-56 AVVVYLEKLLARE
+56 AIVVYLEKSLARE
-69 LGASAGSQAVEDLC
+69 RGDVAGSQAVEDLC
-83 RQLNQRIK
+83 RLLNQRIK
-91 DPVYHVTPEFLK
+91 DPVYHVTPDFLK

-116 LYEFCER
+116 LYELCEH
-123 MSGDPRFVFRGGM
+123 MSGDPRFVFLGGM

-149 FSLAQIYGILP
+149 FSLAQIYGMFP

-183 TLAMKFS
+183 ILAMKFS
-190 GRTLRQFG
+190 DRTLRQFG
-198 PYRRRCAQ
+198 LYRRRCAH

-217 AVPVRVHG
+217 AVPLRVHG

-245 WAIRWQVGGQGTW
+245 WAIRWQVEGQGTW
-258 RHSVWQM
+258 VHRVWQM

-279 HVSHSYEPAEDIPLK
+279 HVSHSHEPAEDTPLK
-294 GTVGDRRV
+294 GTIGDRGV
-302 EVASGHAAAGTTPSR
+302 EVAPIHAAAITTPSR
-317 RHVTWPLLGALA
+317 RHVMWSFGGALV
-329 GLTLAVGLRVMNP
+329 GLTLAVGFRVMNP
-342 SVSLGEV
+342 SASLGEV
-349 ILLGLVPMLVAGMLI
+349 ILLGLVPMLVARMLV
-364 NRHLRLESQQREA
+364 NRHLRLESQHREA

-405 ELRRKVAQLTALHR
+405 ELRRKVAQLTALQR
-419 AGLLFSSTLDREALM
+419 AGLLFSSTLDREALL

-447 DRAMISFFDPVRQ
+447 DRAMISFFDPVRR

-520 LTLLTQSKAWIAVP
+520 LALLTQSKAWIAVP

-539 RIFGSLTVDRIQA
+539 RILGSLTVDRIQA

-582 IEELNV
+582 IEDLNV

-650 RMLDNSDRLIRM
+650 RMLENSNRLIRM
-662 IEALLDRTR
+662 IEDLLDRTR

-678 LVPGEIDLG
+678 LIPGEIDLWP
-687 RCVVDAVEQL
+687 CVADAVEQL

-709 AVVPPAPLMV
+709 AVAPPVPLMV
-719 WADRDRLIQIITNLV
+719 WADRDRLIQVVMNLV

-740 TPEAGSIMVTVRQ
+740 TPEAGSITVTVRQ

-807 LQGGAIV
+807 LQGGTIA
-814 ARSEPGHG
+814 ARSEPGQG
-822 AELTFTIPLLPTIA
+822 AELSFTIPLLPTIA
-836 VSLGASSAEAPRI
+836 VPLGRAPVAAPRI
-849 LVVDDD
+849 LVVEDD
-855 PDIRQLFQDCLQAKG
+855 PDIRQLVQDCLQVRG

-885 VRSETFEGMILDIG
+885 VRAEPFEGMILDIG
-899 VPSMDGMD
+899 IPSMGGMD

-966 RPLSESGGSLAC
+966 RPSSESA
-978 SGEQE
+978 GESSMSR
-983 EEEYD
+983 

>member
-1 MNSSTTDEAELKTQS
+1 MIRSMIEDAASPPHS
-16 GLGLLPKD
+16 GIQLWPKD
-24 RMILE
+24 RTILE

-43 GHTIRDLSGMSIR
+43 GHAIRDLSGMSIR
-56 AVVVYLEKLLARE
+56 AVVVYLEKSLARE
-69 LGASAGSQAVEDLC
+69 RGASAGSQAVDDLC
-83 RQLNQRIK
+83 HLLNQRIK

-103 NAWNSYSYEFTAY
+103 NAWNSYTYEFTAY

-149 FSLAQIYGILP
+149 FSLAQIYAKFP

-212 QGIMA
+212 QGIIA

-225 LPPATLTELSCIAN
+225 LPPATLTDLSCIAN

-245 WAIRWQVGGQGTW
+245 WAIRWQVEGQDTW
-258 RHSVWQM
+258 HHRVWQI
-265 VAGPGED
+265 VAGPGKD

-279 HVSHSYEPAEDIPLK
+279 HVSHSHEPAEDTPSK
-294 GTVGDRRV
+294 GTVGDRGV
-302 EVASGHAAAGTTPSR
+302 EVAPIHAAAGTTPSQ
-317 RHVTWPLLGALA
+317 RHLTWSFCGALA

-342 SVSLGEV
+342 SASFGEL
-349 ILLGLVPMLVAGMLI
+349 ILLGLVPVLVAWMLI

-377 LIQEQIT
+377 LIHEQIT
-384 FVESRH
+384 FLESRH
-390 EELREAYLEQEQTRV
+390 EELREAYLGQEQTRV

-447 DRAMISFFDPVRQ
+447 DRAMISFYDPVRR
-460 VIMDARVLGVSPE
+460 VVMDTRVLGVSPE
-473 IQAFVRAREIPV
+473 IQAFARAREIPV

-491 EGLVL
+491 EGIVL

-504 GDVQAVWDRI
+504 EDVQAVWDRM

-520 LTLLTQSKAWIAVP
+520 LALLTQTKAWIAVP
-534 LKVKD
+534 LKIKD
-539 RIFGSLTVDRIQA
+539 RILGSLTVDRIQA

-582 IEELNV
+582 IEDLNV

-596 RTAELEQADRL
+596 RTAELEQADCL

-630 QNLLDGLTGPLNEK
+630 QNLLDELTGPLNEK

-650 RMLDNSDRLIRM
+650 RMLDNSNRLIRM
-662 IEALLDRTR
+662 IEDLLDRTR

-687 RCVVDAVEQL
+687 HCVADAVEQM

-709 AVVPPAPLMV
+709 AVAPPVPLMV
-719 WADRDRLIQIITNLV
+719 WADRDRLIQIVTNLL

-740 TPEAGSIMVTVRQ
+740 TPEDGSIMVTVRQ
-753 ENQTLAG
+753 ETQTLAG

-772 EFLDQIFD
+772 EFLEQVFD
-780 PFFRVKQVRSGTKG
+780 PFFRVKQARSGVKG
-794 LGLGLSIVRTLVE
+794 LGLGLSIVRRLVE
-807 LQGGAIV
+807 LQGGTIV
-814 ARSEPGHG
+814 ARSEPGQG
-822 AELTFTIPLLPTIA
+822 AELSFTIPLCPTIA
-836 VSLGASSAEAPRI
+836 VPRDSASAEAPRI

-855 PDIRQLFQDCLQAKG
+855 PDIRQLLQDRLRARG

-885 VRSETFEGMILDIG
+885 VRAETFEGMILDIG
-899 VPSMDGMD
+899 IPSMDGMD
-907 VLRQIRRWDQQI
+907 VLRQIRIWDQQI

-927 GSKELAVRAI
+927 GAKELAVRAI
-937 GMGAQAYVLK
+937 GMGAQAYMLK
-947 PFDVDELQRVAD
+947 PFDVDELQRVTD
-959 YWFRPLE
+959 YWFRPFE
-966 RPLSESGGSLAC
+966 RSSSESA
-978 SGEQE
+978 GESSRLG
-983 EEEYD
+983 